1 MKTKFITA
9 LEGLL
14 SMDAKKALLLSTAE
28 IEKRYDC
35 AKTCANY
42 VKQALKYILSNK
54 A

>member
-1 MKTKFITA
+1 MKTKFTTA

-14 SMDAKKALLLSTAE
+14 SMDAKEALLLSATE

-42 VKQALKYILSNK
+42 VRQALKYILSK
-54 A
+54 K